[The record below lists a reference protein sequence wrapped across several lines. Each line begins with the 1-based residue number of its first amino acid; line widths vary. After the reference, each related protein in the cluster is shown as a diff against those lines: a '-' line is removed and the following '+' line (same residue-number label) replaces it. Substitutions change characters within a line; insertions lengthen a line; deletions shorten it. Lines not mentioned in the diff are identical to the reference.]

1 MERTPSETYQDF
13 MKAATD
19 SLAPDEFWCV
29 ANDEGVFSA
38 CASKDLGEAVR
49 TFCDAL
55 DIDWDEAQE
64 DGCRV
69 CKVVRRDSSIS
80 NPGEQK

>member
-1 MERTPSETYQDF
+1 MTERQKQDYQDF
-13 MKAATD
+13 MAALTA
-19 SLAPDEFWCV
+19 SLAPDELWCV

-64 DGCRV
+64 QGCRV
-69 CKVVRRDSSIS
+69 CKVVRSV
-80 NPGEQK
+80 GEKEEKTK